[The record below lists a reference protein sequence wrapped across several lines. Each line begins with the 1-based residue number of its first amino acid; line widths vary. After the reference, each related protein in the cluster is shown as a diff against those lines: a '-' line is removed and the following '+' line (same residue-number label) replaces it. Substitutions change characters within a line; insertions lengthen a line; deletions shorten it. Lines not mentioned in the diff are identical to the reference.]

1 MKIGGRAA
9 AVLAAMAVL
18 ALGVPAS
25 AWAHAALLRTT
36 PSASGIV
43 NGSPATVTLTYSEAV
58 EPRFAVVSVTDASG
72 HDQATATPSRSPA
85 NADQVLV
92 PVRHL
97 ARGWYLVYWRAI
109 SADGHPVRGAFTFAV
124 GPNPG
129 PAPQF
134 VIPSLRETAT
144 SLPLLV
150 TRWLAFLSA
159 MCSAGLIAFRLGIAR
174 PLLRRVPGSSLR
186 AVNVALA
193 TSLGIALVAVLIY
206 VDVATAEFAQRSAFD
221 VTALVP
227 LMRDSA
233 FGRGF
238 LDLELILVLLAFATL
253 VAVRV
258 DRPERPLRSVAELLA
273 LTGTAVA
280 VAAAL
285 VVPGLSGHAA
295 QYSPRGV
302 SLLLDWSHLLA
313 GSLWIGGLVGLT
325 VLAAVAGQRRVASM
339 VLVVPRFSRLAFAS
353 VMLLICT

>member
-238 LDLELILVLLAFATL
+238 LDLELILVLLAL
-253 VAVRV
+253 
-258 DRPERPLRSVAELLA
+258 
-273 LTGTAVA
+273 
-280 VAAAL
+280 
-285 VVPGLSGHAA
+285 
-295 QYSPRGV
+295 
-302 SLLLDWSHLLA
+302 
-313 GSLWIGGLVGLT
+313 GLT
-325 VLAAVAGQRRVASM
+325 VVLSALRRWHSWRVGHA
-339 VLVVPRFSRLAFAS
+339 RRAS
-353 VMLLICT
+353 V